1 MCMIGGVS
9 MDSNIVSLR
18 DFIDSND
25 QNKSAKIQTF
35 CRLMKK
41 VSDAI
46 DKEPRALVKINLDDI
61 KINKYSGDIIFPPY
75 IYADSQLD
83 KTMANFNTGISL
95 MADRKSSVEH
105 KRVSFALML
114 LGWYCNDDKSAINSD
129 ISVLENFDLYM
140 SKVPNWLKGF
150 FINVFRKMDYNISF
164 SDYYKNNFTDV
175 VNEEVKR
182 AFSNYNLSD
191 EQLSKIKNLI
201 ILETNKL
208 IKEGDLIG

>member
-1 MCMIGGVS
+1 MIGGVS
-9 MDSNIVSLR
+9 MDSSIVSLR
-18 DFIDSND
+18 EFIDNND
-25 QNKSAKIQTF
+25 QNGSVKVQTF

-61 KINKYSGDIIFPPY
+61 KINIYTGDVIFPSY
-75 IYADSQLD
+75 IYADNQLD

-95 MADRKSSVEH
+95 MADRKSSIEH

-114 LGWYCNDDKSAINSD
+114 LGWYCNDDRSAINSD

-150 FINVFRKMDYNISF
+150 FINVFRKMDYNMSF

-175 VNEEVKR
+175 VNEEVRK
-182 AFSNYNLSD
+182 AFSSYNLND

>member
-75 IYADSQLD
+75 IYADNQLD

-129 ISVLENFDLYM
+129 ITVLENFDLYM

>member
-1 MCMIGGVS
+1 MK
-9 MDSNIVSLR
+9 
-18 DFIDSND
+18 
-25 QNKSAKIQTF
+25 QN
-35 CRLMKK
+35 
-41 VSDAI
+41 
-46 DKEPRALVKINLDDI
+46 NNI
-61 KINKYSGDIIFPPY
+61 KINKYSGDIIFPSY
-75 IYADSQLD
+75 IYADNQLD

>member
-25 QNKSAKIQTF
+25 QNKSAKVQTF

-61 KINKYSGDIIFPPY
+61 KINKYSGDIIFPSY
-75 IYADSQLD
+75 IYADNQLD

-201 ILETNKL
+201 ILETNK
-208 IKEGDLIG
+208 

>member
-25 QNKSAKIQTF
+25 QNKSAKVQTF

-61 KINKYSGDIIFPPY
+61 KINKYSGDIIFPSY
-75 IYADSQLD
+75 IYADNQLD

-95 MADRKSSVEH
+95 IADRKSSVEH

>member
-25 QNKSAKIQTF
+25 QNKSAKVQTF

-61 KINKYSGDIIFPPY
+61 KINKYSGDIIFPSY
-75 IYADSQLD
+75 IYADNQLD